1 MSLMRA
7 AIWIA
12 TVLFVV
18 MLFYPLVAEIL
29 VRLGAPAANGLP

>member
-18 MLFYPLVAEIL
+18 MLFYPLVVEMLA
-29 VRLGAPAANGLP
+29 RLGATGGNGFP